1 MKKVNER
8 EEKPYNQCI
17 DCTYIG
23 KSCDG
28 PNFLAM
34 SIDRWCEW
42 CHIRKEYLNW
52 TNAKI
57 AELSGISKISVDRV
71 MSGNVKDLRITT
83 MQAITK
89 ALVNGSWGKYPC
101 AGVTAQVKDCNPREC
116 KHLQSAV
123 DDEKKKAMHLNEE
136 IETLKHQIDV
146 KDIQIANCSKLI
158 ETRGQFMKRKDAN
171 IAFLS
176 VLLFIFIFV
185 IIGALL
191 VDKFNP
197 EIGFFWHK

>member
-34 SIDRWCEW
+34 SVDRWCEW
-42 CHIRKEYLNW
+42 CHLRKEYLDW

-71 MSGNVKDLRITT
+71 MSGNVKDLRIST

-101 AGVTAQVKDCNPREC
+101 AGAAG
-116 KHLQSAV
+116 HLDNCDPTKCEHLKNALAEEQ
-123 DDEKKKAMHLNEE
+123 KKTRHLKEE
-136 IETLKHQIDV
+136 IEQLHHQVDV

-158 ETRGQFMKRKDAN
+158 ETRGNFMKRKDAF
-171 IAFLS
+171 IAFLT
-176 VLLFIFIFV
+176 VMLFIFTFI
-185 IIGALL
+185 IIGALV

-197 EIGFFWHK
+197 DIGFFWK